1 MWPHGTDP
9 IWDSPNLR
17 RFSLRSLT
25 NNTTCTWE
33 PSADRK
39 YSIGYITLCRQD
51 LDTTTLGFTV
61 CGGKPTQDGHF
72 GAIVAH
78 VVPGSIMNIVCK
90 LKVGDEIVEF
100 NAHDLRNKSNEDVT
114 NIIESSK
121 TCNSLRIVA
130 VRLANND
137 NSNIPSSSNSS
148 L

>member
-1 MWPHGTDP
+1 MWPHSTDP
-9 IWDSPNLR
+9 IWNSPNLR

-25 NNTTCTWE
+25 NNSTCKWE

-39 YSIGYITLCRQD
+39 YLIGYITLCRQD
-51 LDTTTLGFTV
+51 LDAPTLGFTL

-100 NAHDLRNKSNEDVT
+100 NGYDLRNKSNEEVNT
-114 NIIESSK
+114 IIESAK
-121 TCNSLRIVA
+121 TCNSLRLVA

-137 NSNIPSSSNSS
+137 NPSPSNSN